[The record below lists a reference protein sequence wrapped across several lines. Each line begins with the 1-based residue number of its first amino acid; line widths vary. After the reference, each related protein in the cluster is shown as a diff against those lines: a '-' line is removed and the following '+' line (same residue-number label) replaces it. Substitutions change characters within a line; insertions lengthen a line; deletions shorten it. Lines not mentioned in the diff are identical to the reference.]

1 MPETAATSEPARK
14 TSLKLARS
22 RMRES
27 LQGRATHLLDRTI
40 FFSLLT
46 LIALIAIPSGK
57 GALWWDAAFECAVFA
72 LGVLWIIHCFLS
84 GAWRVDGKSLLAPLL
99 GLMIFA
105 FVQTIPLS
113 SADTAEGIGNG
124 ASRALSADPYET
136 WLFILRLLALTLSG
150 ALLLRF
156 TSDRHRL
163 RALIHIVIG
172 VGVASALFGIIRQAI
187 QTNEWVLT
195 LYTPYV
201 VWVDLLNLRL
211 DEGYGQFG
219 NRNHFAFLMEMTL
232 GLVLGLIAGG
242 GVRRNRL
249 LVYLLAAAMVWTALV
264 FTTSRGAIFSM
275 LSQLIFIVLFVIGR
289 RPLRETSKRMS
300 GAARSWSRIS
310 RSLITRIILV
320 VCLVAAVS
328 IGVIWV
334 GGDSLMNR
342 LETVPGELTTGDTS
356 ERSGTRR
363 IEIWRATWQLIKANP
378 VAGIGF
384 GGYWVAIPAYRD
396 ASGMW
401 TPEQAHN
408 DYLEL
413 GASGGLIGAALGA
426 WFIVA
431 FINRAREPLRTT
443 DSFRRAAC
451 LGALAGLFGVA
462 VHSLFD
468 YGLHIT
474 INALV
479 FTVLMTIA
487 VADGRVE
494 KKAA

>member
-1 MPETAATSEPARK
+1 MRK
-14 TSLKLARS
+14 SLH
-22 RMRES
+22 
-27 LQGRATHLLDRTI
+27 GRVAHLLDRTI

-46 LIALIAIPSGK
+46 LIALIAVPSGK

-72 LGVLWIIHCFLS
+72 LGVLWIIQCFLS
-84 GAWRVDGKSLLAPLL
+84 GACRVDGKSLLAPLL
-99 GLMIFA
+99 LLMVFA
-105 FVQTIPLS
+105 FMQTIPWS
-113 SADTAEGIGNG
+113 SANTAEGIGDG
-124 ASRALSADPYET
+124 AWQALSADPYET
-136 WLFILRLLALTLSG
+136 RLFTLRLFALTLAG
-150 ALLLRF
+150 ALLLRL
-156 TSDRHRL
+156 TSDRYRL
-163 RALIHIVIG
+163 RTLIHTVLG

-187 QTNEWVLT
+187 QSSHWVLT
-195 LYTPYV
+195 LHTPYA
-201 VWVDLLNLRL
+201 VWVDFLNLRL

-232 GLVLGLIAGG
+232 GLALGLIAGG

-249 LVYLLAAAMVWTALV
+249 PIYLIAAASVWTALV
-264 FTTSRGAIFSM
+264 LTTSRGAIFSM

-289 RPLRETSKRMS
+289 RPVRETSKRMI

-310 RSLITRIILV
+310 RSFITRIVLV

-342 LETVPGELTTGDTS
+342 LETVPGELATGNSS

-378 VAGIGF
+378 VVGIGF
-384 GGYWVAIPAYRD
+384 GGYWAAIPAYRD

-408 DYLEL
+408 EYLEL
-413 GASGGLIGAALGA
+413 AASGGLIGAALGA
-426 WFIVA
+426 WFIVV
-431 FINRAREPLRTT
+431 FIKRAREPLRTI
-443 DSFRRAAC
+443 DSLRRAAC
-451 LGALAGLFGVA
+451 LGALTGLCGVA

-468 YGLHIT
+468 YGLHIS

-479 FTVLMTIA
+479 FTVLITIA